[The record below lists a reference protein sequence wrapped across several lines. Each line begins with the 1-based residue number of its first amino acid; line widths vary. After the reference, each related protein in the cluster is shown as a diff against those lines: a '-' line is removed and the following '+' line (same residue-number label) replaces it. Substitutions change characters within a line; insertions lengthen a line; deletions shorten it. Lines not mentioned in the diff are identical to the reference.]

1 MYLFLNRLFLDL
13 VHEFRVALND
23 EHLKNTFTKS
33 IKSDNLPG
41 YKIIKTTEAFSE
53 SAVQLQVQ
61 LYIIYAGYGPGNRD
75 I

>member
-1 MYLFLNRLFLDL
+1 M
-13 VHEFRVALND
+13 ALND
-23 EHLKNTFTKS
+23 EHLKNTFAKS

-61 LYIIYAGYGPGNRD
+61 LYIIYAG
-75 I
+75 